1 MPTSRFLLVVP
12 AVLVAAAI
20 VVILFATV
28 GDEPAAEAPT
38 TVRLDKVADGFAAP
52 VALVAAADGSERLFV
67 VDQIGVISVLTGGGR
82 VLDEPLLDLADRLIS
97 LNMTYDERGL
107 LGMALHP
114 DFARN
119 GRFFVYYS
127 APLRRDAPDDWNH
140 TSRISEFTVSP
151 ASPDVADPESERVI
165 LEVDQPQTN
174 HNAGQ
179 LAFGPDGYLYIALG
193 DGGRSGD
200 TGLGHPPAG
209 NGQDT
214 STLLG
219 SILRIDVDGG
229 YPYAIPTDNPFAGG
243 GGREEVFAF
252 GLRNPF
258 RFSFDAEGGHEMFV
272 GDVGQNRWEE
282 ISIVGKGDNLGW
294 NIREG
299 GNCFDPDNPR
309 QSPGRCPDVD
319 SAGRRLVGPIIEYR
333 NAGAAEG
340 IGTAVI
346 GGFVYRGTSLA
357 SLSGAYVFADFTTS
371 RSRPDGVLFVAT
383 RPATPGDWWSMAE
396 LEISSSPNGRV
407 GEYIRALGQDAD
419 NELLLLTSEVAGPT
433 GRTGKV
439 YRIRP

>member
-1 MPTSRFLLVVP
+1 MPTSRILLVVP
-12 AVLVAAAI
+12 AALVAAAVI
-20 VVILFATV
+20 VILFAMV
-28 GDEPAAEAPT
+28 GDEPATEAPT
-38 TVRLDKVADGFAAP
+38 AVRLDKVADGFAAP

-67 VDQIGVISVLTGGGR
+67 VDQIGVISVLTGDGL
-82 VLDEPLLDLADRLIS
+82 VLDEPLLDLGQRLVS
-97 LNMTYDERGL
+97 LNTSYDERGL

-127 APLRRDAPDDWNH
+127 APLRRGAPDGWNH
-140 TSRISEFTVSP
+140 TSRISEFTISP
-151 ASPDVADPESERVI
+151 ASPNVADPGSERTI
-165 LEVDQPQTN
+165 LEVDQPQVN

-214 STLLG
+214 TTLLG

-229 YPYAIPTDNPFAGG
+229 DPYAIPAGNPFAGG
-243 GGREEVFAF
+243 GGREEIFAF

-258 RFSFDAEGGHEMFV
+258 RFSFDSGGSHELFV
-272 GDVGQNRWEE
+272 GDVGQNQWEE
-282 ISIVGKGDNLGW
+282 VSIVGRGDNLGW

-299 GNCFDPDNPR
+299 EQCFDPDNPR
-309 QSPGRCPDVD
+309 QSPAQCPDVD
-319 SAGRRLVGPIIEYR
+319 SAGRRLVGPIIVYG
-333 NAGAAEG
+333 NAGTAEG

-371 RSRPDGVLFVAT
+371 RSRPDGVLFFAT
-383 RPATPGDWWSMAE
+383 RPTTPGDWWSMAE
-396 LEISSSPNGRV
+396 LEISSSPSGRV
-407 GEYIRALGQDAD
+407 GEYIRALGQGAD
-419 NELLLLTSEVAGPT
+419 NELFLLTSEAAGPT

>member
-1 MPTSRFLLVVP
+1 MPASRFLLVIP
-12 AVLVAAAI
+12 AALVAA
-20 VVILFATV
+20 VVAVVLLARV
-28 GDEPAAEAPT
+28 GVEPAAEVPAA
-38 TVRLDKVADGFAAP
+38 VRLDVVADGFAAP
-52 VALVAAADGSERLFV
+52 VALVAAADGSGRLFV
-67 VDQIGVISVLTGGGR
+67 VDQIGVISVLTTDGR
-82 VLDEPLLDLADRLIS
+82 VLDEPFLDIRDRLID
-97 LNMTYDERGL
+97 LNASYDERGL
-107 LGMALHP
+107 LGMAPHP
-114 DFARN
+114 DFASN

-127 APLRRDAPDDWNH
+127 APLRPGAPDGWDH
-140 TSRISEFTVSP
+140 TSRVSEFTVSA
-151 ASPDVADPESERVI
+151 ASPDVADPVSERTI
-165 LEVDQPQTN
+165 LEVDQPQPN

-179 LAFGPDGYLYIALG
+179 LAFGPDGYLHIALG

-200 TGLGHPPAG
+200 TGRGHPPAG

-219 SILRIDVDGG
+219 SILRIDIDGG
-229 YPYAIPTDNPFAGG
+229 DPYAIPADNPFAGG

-258 RFSFDAEGGHEMFV
+258 RFSFDTGGNHELFV
-272 GDVGQNRWEE
+272 GDVGQNQWEE

-299 GNCFDPDNPR
+299 EHCFDPGSPR
-309 QSPGRCPDVD
+309 RSPEQCPDVD
-319 SAGRRLVGPIIEYR
+319 SAGRPLAGPIIEYR
-333 NAGAAEG
+333 NAGLAGG

-357 SLSGAYVFADFTTS
+357 NLSGAYLFADFTTS
-371 RSRPDGVLFVAT
+371 RSRPDGALFVAT
-383 RPATPGDWWSMAE
+383 RPATPGDPWPMAE
-396 LEISSSPNGRV
+396 LEISSSPSGRV

-419 NELLLLTSEVAGPT
+419 NELFLLTSEVAGPT